1 MNTEEFRAH
10 GHAIIDWLADY
21 YRDIESRRVVPQ
33 VQPGEIRAQ
42 FPAAAPEGGEP
53 FDTILQDF
61 RDQIVPGMTH
71 WGHPGWFAYFPSNSS
86 PPSVLG
92 ELLSAGLGAQCMSWE
107 TSPAATE
114 LEQTVM
120 AWYRQLLSLP
130 EGFTGVIQDTASTAT
145 LVAFLTARERAGT
158 DPSRLVGYWSSE
170 AHSSIP
176 KAARIA
182 GMPISRRRVVPVDRN
197 FAMQPDAL
205 DKMMAADIADGFVP
219 GIVVGTM
226 GTTSSTACDPLRAIG
241 EIAQNRHAWFHVDA
255 AFGGSAAIVPEV
267 RPLLDG
273 VELADSMATNP
284 HKWLLTN
291 FDCTAY
297 FVRDVNALLQTFSI
311 LPEFLRTKHDENS
324 AAVNFRDWGI
334 PLGRRFRALK
344 LWFVLRSYGAEAIRE
359 MIRGHIALGKEL
371 AGWVEAEPEFELLAS
386 APLALVCLRHVPPAL
401 RSDEPALAK
410 HNAALLARVNAS
422 GKVHLTHTTLAGKYA
437 IRVAIG
443 AFRTERR
450 HVEEVWALI
459 QKSLVVSHE
468 SLPTTND

>member
-1 MNTEEFRAH
+1 MDPEQFRTH
-10 GHAIIDWLADY
+10 GHEIIDWLADY
-21 YRDIESRRVVPQ
+21 YRDIESRRVVPE
-33 VQPGEIRAQ
+33 VVPGQIRGAL
-42 FPAAAPEGGEP
+42 PTSAPEDGQS
-53 FDTILQDF
+53 FDAILADF
-61 RDQIVPGMTH
+61 RELIVPGMTH

-92 ELLSAGLGAQCMSWE
+92 ELLSSGLGAQCMSWE

-120 AWYRQLLSLP
+120 SWYAQLLGLP
-130 EGFTGVIQDTASTAT
+130 QQFTGVIQDTASTAT
-145 LVAFLTARERAGT
+145 LVAFLTARERAGA
-158 DPSRLVGYWSSE
+158 DPARLVGYWSSE

-197 FAMQPDAL
+197 FAMQPAAL
-205 DKMMAADIADGFVP
+205 DKMIAADIADGFVP

-241 EIAQNRHAWFHVDA
+241 EICQERRAWFHVDA
-255 AFGGSAAIVPEV
+255 AFGGSAGIVPEV

-273 VELADSMATNP
+273 IELADSFVTNP

-311 LPEFLRTKHDENS
+311 LPEFLRTKHDENT

-344 LWFVLRSYGAEAIRE
+344 LWFVFRSYGAEALRE
-359 MIRGHIALGKEL
+359 MIRGHIALGHEL
-371 AGWVEAEPEFELLAS
+371 ASWVDAEPDWERLAPS
-386 APLALVCLRHVPPAL
+386 PLALVCIRHVPPAL
-401 RSDEPALAK
+401 AGDEPALAK
-410 HNAALLARVNAS
+410 HNAALLARVNAT
-422 GKVHLTHTTLAGKYA
+422 GRVHLTHTTLAGQYA

-450 HVEEVWALI
+450 HVEDVWGLLKNEI
-459 QKSLVVSHE
+459 G
-468 SLPTTND
+468 DRR

>member
-371 AGWVEAEPEFELLAS
+371 AGWVEAEPEFELLAP

>member
-1 MNTEEFRAH
+1 MDHEAFRTH
-10 GHAIIDWLADY
+10 GHEIIDWLADY
-21 YRDIESRRVVPQ
+21 YRDIESRPVIPH
-33 VQPGEIRAQ
+33 VQPGQLRAGL
-42 FPAAAPEGGEP
+42 PAAAPETGES
-53 FDTILQDF
+53 FDAILDDF
-61 RDQIVPGMTH
+61 RERIVPGMTH

-92 ELLSAGLGAQCMSWE
+92 ELLSTGLGAQCMSWE

-120 AWYRQLLSLP
+120 SWYRQLLGLP
-130 EGFTGVIQDTASTAT
+130 DGFTGVIQDTASSAT
-145 LVAFLTARERAGT
+145 LVAFLTARERAGA
-158 DPSRLVGYWSSE
+158 DPARLVAYWSSE
-170 AHSSIP
+170 AHSSVP

-182 GMPISRRRVVPVDRN
+182 GIPIARRRIVPVDRD
-197 FAMQPDAL
+197 FAMQPTVL
-205 DKMMAADIADGFVP
+205 DKMMAADLAEGLVP

-255 AFGGSAAIVPEV
+255 AFGGSAAIVPEL

-273 VELADSMATNP
+273 VELADSMVTNP

-291 FDCTAY
+291 VHCSAY
-297 FVRDVNALLQTFSI
+297 FVRDVNALLRTFSI
-311 LPEFLRTKHDENS
+311 SAEYLRTRHDADG

-334 PLGRRFRALK
+334 PLGRRFNALK
-344 LWFVLRSYGAEAIRE
+344 LWFVLRSYGAEALRE
-359 MIRGHIALGKEL
+359 MIRAHIQLGHDL
-371 AGWVEAEPEFELLAS
+371 AAWVDAEPEFERLAP

-401 RSDEPALAK
+401 AGDEASLTK
-410 HNAALLARVNAS
+410 HNAALMARVNAT

-450 HVEEVWALI
+450 HVEEVWRLI
-459 QKSLVVSHE
+459 SRE
-468 SLPTTND
+468 SGVGSREG